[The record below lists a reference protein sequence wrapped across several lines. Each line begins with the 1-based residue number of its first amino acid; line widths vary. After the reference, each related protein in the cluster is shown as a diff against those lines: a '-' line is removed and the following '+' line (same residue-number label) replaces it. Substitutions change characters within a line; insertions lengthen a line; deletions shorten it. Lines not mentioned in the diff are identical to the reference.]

1 MNRLIPVIL
10 FVIFGLSGYSSI
22 RQVPSQYST
31 IQSAIN
37 AAVNGDTVLVS
48 PGIYYENIQFR
59 GKGITVAS
67 LYLTTSDTSYIDATV
82 INGGQPTHADTASC
96 VIIRGTSLA
105 SSTDSTAALI
115 GFRLTGGTGTRWE
128 DEHGPGSWYREG
140 GAILIQ
146 YLSPRIL
153 YNHITFNQATGL
165 QNCVSAG
172 GGAIRCGDGNPKIC
186 NNVIDHNQ
194 GRYGAGLV
202 FNFSGAII
210 KNNIIANNSGG
221 EDFGGGGIWA
231 YGSDGLSRPRI
242 VENNTIV
249 NNTSTTVGGG
259 IRAWSAAMTIR
270 NSILWGNT
278 ATTGPQINYSTV
290 APVVWYCDIQGGYPG
305 TAILNVAPLF
315 ESMNY
320 YLSPVSPCIDKGD
333 STLTYNDPED
343 PSNPGMA
350 LAPAKGTTR
359 NDLGAY
365 GGSGSARLA
374 GIPTVYTGVSEPFPG
389 PAISVTLFPN
399 PCTNLL
405 SISFVQ
411 SQAGHLSII
420 LYSMN
425 GRVSRIIPD
434 QEITTGYQRVAVPV
448 ADLDNGIYLVKIE
461 SQELEASRII
471 IKQ

>member
-1 MNRLIPVIL
+1 MYRLITVIL
-10 FVIFGLSGYSSI
+10 FVILGLSGYSSI

-37 AAVNGDTVLVS
+37 AAVNGDTVLVA
-48 PGIYYENIQFR
+48 PGVYYENIQFR

-82 INGGQPTHADTASC
+82 INGGQPAHADTASC
-96 VIIRGTSLA
+96 VIMRGTSLA

-153 YNHITFNQATGL
+153 FNHITLNQATGL

-249 NNTSTTVGGG
+249 NNAGTTVGGG
-259 IRAWSAAMTIR
+259 IRAWSASMTIR

-278 ATTGPQINYSTV
+278 AATGPQINYSTV
-290 APVVWYCDIQGGYPG
+290 APVVRYCDIQGGYQG

-320 YLSPVSPCIDKGD
+320 SLSPVSPCIDKGD
-333 STLTYNDPED
+333 STLVYNDPED

-374 GIPTVYTGVSEPFPG
+374 GIQTVYTGVSEHFPG
-389 PAISVTLFPN
+389 PGISLTLFPN
-399 PCTNLL
+399 PCTDLL

-411 SQAGHLSII
+411 LKAGHLTVI
-420 LYSMN
+420 LYAMD
-425 GRVSRIIPD
+425 GRVARIIAD
-434 QEITTGYQRVAVPV
+434 QETPAGKQQLSIPV
-448 ADLDNGIYLVKIE
+448 AGLGSGMYMVKVETEGMRE
-461 SQELEASRII
+461 SRVFV
-471 IKQ
+471 KR